1 VTEAVA
7 VVASDDVIARRIAK
21 TLLGAIEIWD
31 QVEDVTELS
40 EGTANANAIVLASGA
55 SAGQRKTLIRAA
67 KRRFPGIPVIVVAPP
82 SSNGIYK
89 ALEAGAAGYVL
100 EAEIEA
106 ALAATV
112 RAVGA
117 GQVVVP
123 RQRHQSAVRPALSY
137 REKQT
142 LELVA
147 LGLTNREI
155 ADRLFLAESTIKTHL
170 TAVFGKLG
178 VGSRAEA
185 AALVLDPEQK
195 LGLGI
200 LGLSAGAERAA
211 PGRNEQR

>member
-1 VTEAVA
+1 VVA
-7 VVASDDVIARRIAK
+7 VDDVVARRIGQ
-21 TLLGAIEIWD
+21 TLLGAIEIAD
-31 QVEDVTELS
+31 QVADVMELS
-40 EGTANANAIVLASGA
+40 EGTAKADAIVLASGA
-55 SAGQRKTLIRAA
+55 SASHRKTLIRAA
-67 KRRFPGIPVIVVAPP
+67 KRRFPAIPVIVVAPP

-89 ALEAGAAGYVL
+89 ALEAGASGYVFDTQ
-100 EAEIEA
+100 IEA
-106 ALAATV
+106 ALAATI
-112 RAVGA
+112 RAVGV

-200 LGLSAGAERAA
+200 LGLSPSA
-211 PGRNEQR
+211 PHTTSGRTEKR